1 MAPERFDPRCPGALP
16 ATRERPGVGYPFDG
30 ARFTLDPSL
39 ARERQRILLTAR
51 TDDPATRLWFLLDG
65 KRLGPIA
72 DPHEFSWPLEP
83 GAHTLLVESPHGRSD
98 PVRFRVD

>member
-1 MAPERFDPRCPGALP
+1 MDIPSVLLIFFILLVP
-16 ATRERPGVGYPFDG
+16 ATVILVPRWMR
-30 ARFTLDPSL
+30 S
-39 ARERQRILLTAR
+39 RERQRILLTAR
-51 TDDPATRLWFLLDG
+51 TDEPATPLWFLLDG
-65 KRLGPIA
+65 KRFGPIA